1 VPHRFQEILAVQ
13 DPKEASANG
22 DENDAVIARKEGSI

>member
-13 DPKEASANG
+13 DPKEASTNG
-22 DENDAVIARKEGSI
+22 DENDAAVARKEGSV